1 MCAILTWR
9 LEIAFGRKNMTCKTP
24 TGWAF
29 YHTRGVR
36 GPFATFCKMFKCG
49 RFVASYLILW
59 VGISA
64 KMFEVHYTGRKRLS
78 ISISFKIT
86 PAKLKGGGG
95 FLHHSPLN
103 LSWRKFQTSI
113 SSTLRNFF

>member
-1 MCAILTWR
+1 MLTWR

-36 GPFATFCKMFKCG
+36 SPFATFCKMFKCG
-49 RFVASYLILW
+49 PFVASYLILW

-64 KMFEVHYTGRKRLS
+64 KMFQVHYTGRNRLS
-78 ISISFKIT
+78 SSISFKIT
-86 PAKLKGGGG
+86 PAKLKGGLPAPLSPILKLTSLGG
-95 FLHHSPLN
+95 PMPGLKDP
-103 LSWRKFQTSI
+103 
-113 SSTLRNFF
+113 